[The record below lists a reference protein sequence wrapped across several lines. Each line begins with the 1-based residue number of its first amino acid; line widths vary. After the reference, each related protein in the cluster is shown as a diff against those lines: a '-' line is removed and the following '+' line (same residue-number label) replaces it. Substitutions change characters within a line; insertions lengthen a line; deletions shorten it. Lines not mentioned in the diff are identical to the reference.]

1 MCIYVYIYIYNV
13 NFLGL
18 FQNVSTSWTFSDRQ
32 RSSTSDLIWHIVQYT
47 VKIDNNIFWT
57 FSCNKNLTYFTHLE
71 KKTLSLICFYKVYNF
86 SQSNDYCWLILRNI
100 LEGYKK
106 QKFETI
112 IYIFADTTF
121 SRCTMFGIFLFKFC
135 YISVLVRYIRNYRC
149 SENRNRCP
157 TKNSLFTWKTF

>member
-1 MCIYVYIYIYNV
+1 MNILWSAPKFHQRPYLTYCTVHCKNCQQYFFE
-13 NFLGL
+13 NFLAIKIL
-18 FQNVSTSWTFSDRQ
+18 RTS
-32 RSSTSDLIWHIVQYT
+32 LI
-47 VKIDNNIFWT
+47 
-57 FSCNKNLTYFTHLE
+57 LE

-86 SQSNDYCWLILRNI
+86 SHSNDHCWLILRNI

-112 IYIFADTTF
+112 IYIFVDTTF

-149 SENRNRCP
+149 SENRNRRP
-157 TKNSLFTWKTF
+157 TKNSLFTWKIF